1 MVISHCFTFFRNGD
15 TILFTH
21 EGGVDVGD
29 VDAKALKLE
38 LGIDETP
45 SLDNIKAKLLIN
57 VNKVRIEDLKIQYFI
72 E

>member
-1 MVISHCFTFFRNGD
+1 M
-15 TILFTH
+15 
-21 EGGVDVGD
+21 GD

-45 SLDNIKAKLLIN
+45 SLDDIKAKLLIN
-57 VNKVRIEDLKIQYFI
+57 VNKVRIEDLKIQCFI